1 MSLFTVI
8 LKMNLIASISAILML
23 AVRFLL
29 RKIGC
34 SRRITFLLWLIVA
47 FRLVCPFSFG
57 NGLSVFNLLD
67 NHGTEYR
74 KSFEN
79 AAANV
84 QVIAVNT
91 PATEN
96 SAAGKSAAAAIWLFG
111 MAALLISGAAAY
123 IGLKQKLR
131 FAIKYTDNIFVAEN
145 ISSSFVFGI
154 FRPKIYIPA
163 HICSEQLPY
172 VIAHEKMHIKKLDHI
187 IKLFAYMLLAVH
199 WFNPINML
207 LFRIFE
213 DDMELRCDECVI
225 AGRNSEYKNGY
236 AKSLLQSAAAHSL
249 IYFCTVGFSGNIAKK
264 RIENVLNK
272 RTGASAVL
280 SIFISALTAVS
291 LCTNPVSGQ
300 QSQEMPVQAE
310 MPYHRNPI
318 SEESIPTEITQS
330 DITAPEPVPTA
341 DAVHRAETA
350 PPAPTSP
357 EPTKAAIVSE
367 QSPSPAP
374 SELSWE
380 KSPTPIPQKPLTS
393 ERYSYSGGK
402 SVQKGIACTEDNRIS
417 IMLDMNTDCIM
428 HVEIFDS
435 QTGKIL
441 ENADLFADGKTRH
454 DFIFD
459 SNSDTPDS
467 GMAKNNP
474 SSQNKYDISIS
485 CASDWAIEGEYTIY
499 ADFGNER
506 ND

>member
-29 RKIGC
+29 QKIGC

-57 NGLSVFNLLD
+57 NGLSVFNLF
-67 NHGTEYR
+67 NNRGAEYS
-74 KSFEN
+74 KNFEN
-79 AAANV
+79 AADDV
-84 QVIAVNT
+84 RIIAVNT
-91 PATEN
+91 PTAKNTATAKN
-96 SAAGKSAAAAIWLFG
+96 AAAAIWLFG
-111 MAALLISGAAAY
+111 TAVLLILGVAAY
-123 IGLKQKLR
+123 IRLDRRLR
-131 FAIKYTDNIFVAEN
+131 FATKYSDNIFVAEN

-172 VIAHEKMHIKKLDHI
+172 IIAHEKMHIKKLDHI

-199 WFNPINML
+199 WFNPINVI

-225 AGRNSEYKNGY
+225 NGRNAEYKNGY

-272 RTGASAVL
+272 RNSVSAAL
-280 SIFISALTAVS
+280 SIFISTLTAVS

-300 QSQEMPVQAE
+300 QSPDMPVQAE
-310 MPYHRNPI
+310 LPHPEIQTSEKNI
-318 SEESIPTEITQS
+318 SAEITQS
-330 DITAPEPVPTA
+330 DMTPPKPAPPTDAAHAAETSQSAPTA
-341 DAVHRAETA
+341 SKPFETPIA
-350 PPAPTSP
+350 SGQSLSP
-357 EPTKAAIVSE
+357 ISSE
-367 QSPSPAP
+367 KP
-374 SELSWE
+374 L
-380 KSPTPIPQKPLTS
+380 PTPIPQKALTS
-393 ERYSYSGGK
+393 KRYLYSGGK
-402 SVQKGIACTEDNRIS
+402 SVQKGIVCTEDNKIS
-417 IMLDMNTDCIM
+417 LMLNMNTDCIM
-428 HVEIFDS
+428 HVEISDS
-435 QTGKIL
+435 QTGEIL
-441 ENADLFADGKTRH
+441 ENADIFADGKTQH

-459 SNSDTPDS
+459 SDYEISNSGT
-467 GMAKNNP
+467 AKNDP
-474 SSQNKYDISIS
+474 SRQNKYDISIS
-485 CASDWAIEGEYTIY
+485 SASDWTIEGEYTIY

>member
-23 AVRFLL
+23 VVRFLL
-29 RKIGC
+29 QKIGC

-47 FRLVCPFSFG
+47 FRLVCPFSVG
-57 NGLSVFNLLD
+57 NSLSVFNIFD
-67 NHGTEYR
+67 SRGTEYR
-74 KSFEN
+74 ESFEN
-79 AAANV
+79 AAEDV
-84 QVIAVNT
+84 QIIAVNT
-91 PATEN
+91 PKNT
-96 SAAGKSAAAAIWLFG
+96 AAVKNAAAAIWLFG
-111 MAALLISGAAAY
+111 TATLLILGAAAY
-123 IGLKQKLR
+123 IRLSRRLR
-131 FAIKYTDNIFVAEN
+131 FAIKYSDNIFVAEN

-172 VIAHEKMHIKKLDHI
+172 VIAHEKMHIKKFDHI

-199 WFNPINML
+199 WFNPINVI

-225 AGRNSEYKNGY
+225 NGRNSEYKNGY

-272 RTGASAVL
+272 RNGASAAL

-300 QSQEMPVQAE
+300 QSQDTPVQAE
-310 MPYHRNPI
+310 LPHPLNQT
-318 SEESIPTEITQS
+318 SEKSIPTEITQS
-330 DITAPEPVPTA
+330 DMTTPE
-341 DAVHRAETA
+341 
-350 PPAPTSP
+350 PAPTSDAVHTAETAQPAPTASEPP
-357 EPTKAAIVSE
+357 ETPIAAE
-367 QSPSPAP
+367 QSPPVS
-374 SELSWE
+374 SEKPL
-380 KSPTPIPQKPLTS
+380 PTPIPKKALTS
-393 ERYSYSGGK
+393 KKYSYSGGK
-402 SVQKGIACTEDNRIS
+402 SVQKGIACTEDNKIS
-417 IMLDMNTDCIM
+417 MMFSMNTDCIM
-428 HVEIFDS
+428 HVEISDS
-435 QTGKIL
+435 QTGEIL

-459 SNSDTPDS
+459 SDSDIPTD
-467 GMAKNNP
+467 MAENNP
-474 SSQNKYDISIS
+474 RRQNKYDISIS
-485 CASDWAIEGEYTIY
+485 CTSDWAIEGEYTIY

-506 ND
+506 NDLK